1 MSTNKKSKNPK
12 LITDWTSVPFGI
24 VLAAVG
30 ICFIAFSSIIEYL
43 ALAVGIFVIV
53 GATVLATVTL
63 IGKRSGALFVL
74 KLIFSV
80 FTLAAGIITIVFKDN
95 TAAIICIVLA
105 GAVAVDGSIKLGTAI
120 RARQYSVS
128 GRSVAVAL
136 SVITTVSALVMV
148 RYTPSEITD
157 ENIGTYA
164 VIIGITFILDALTN
178 ILMPFLKKGIND
190 RIVDDIATRVRI
202 LDGAEAENTPEPA
215 SDVASLE
222 EAPIPEEI
230 ENAEPEAELENEDA
244 EPALT
249 EPVFESEEEL
259 TAAEPAENEAPK
271 EESFAKD
278 APEAE
283 EKEAPLPDTD
293 ADGEKKEQ

>member
-1 MSTNKKSKNPK
+1 MGTNKKSKNPK

-24 VLAAVG
+24 VLTLVG

-215 SDVASLE
+215 SDAAPLE
-222 EAPIPEEI
+222 EAPFPEKI
-230 ENAEPEAELENEDA
+230 ESSEPEAELENED
-244 EPALT
+244 
-249 EPVFESEEEL
+249 
-259 TAAEPAENEAPK
+259 AEPAENEAPK

-283 EKEAPLPDTD
+283 EAEAPLPDTD
-293 ADGEKKEQ
+293 ADGERKER

>member
-1 MSTNKKSKNPK
+1 MGTNKKSKNPK
-12 LITDWTSVPFGI
+12 LINDWTPVPFGI
-24 VLAAVG
+24 ALTVVG

-80 FTLAAGIITIVFKDN
+80 FTLAAGIITIVFKDK

-120 RARQYSVS
+120 RARQYSIT
-128 GRSVAVAL
+128 GRSVAAAL

-190 RIVDDIATRVRI
+190 RIVDDITSRVRAS
-202 LDGAEAENTPEPA
+202 DAPEDENTPEPA
-215 SDVASLE
+215 SDAAPLE
-222 EAPIPEEI
+222 EATAPEEI
-230 ENAEPEAELENEDA
+230 EDAEPEVELENEGA
-244 EPALT
+244 EPVLT
-249 EPVFESEEEL
+249 EPAPESEEEL
-259 TAAEPAENEAPK
+259 TEAEPAESEAP
-271 EESFAKD
+271 KD

-283 EKEAPLPDTD
+283 EKEPPLSDTD